1 MVAGVA
7 GVEEEH
13 AVDTR
18 RDSEGLTL
26 NGERIPASRIRHR
39 ASGKSGQA
47 LLELTVGLVAI
58 LVLFAVIVQLGR
70 LQRAHT
76 ETLMEARAEAGERA
90 LQGSYT
96 ITLPGPDYIRDWEPG
111 NDEKAYSRD
120 DTPQLGTAATLAN
133 NILSIAQ
140 PQQLAEYVPD
150 NPITEYSTSVN
161 MDAFSLV
168 NGTAQSEDIALLP
181 IIQRLIYSADSISM
195 EARVWLTWAEG
206 VE

>member
-1 MVAGVA
+1 MAG
-7 GVEEEH
+7 GEEEH

-18 RDSEGLTL
+18 RDSQ
-26 NGERIPASRIRHR
+26 RVP

-47 LLELTVGLVAI
+47 LLELVVGLVAI

-90 LQGSYT
+90 LHEEYMS
-96 ITLPGPDYIRDWEPG
+96 TLPGPEYIRDWAPG
-111 NDEKAYSRD
+111 NDEQAYSRD
-120 DTPQLGTAATLAN
+120 DTPQLGTAATLAT

-150 NPITEYSTSVN
+150 NPITEHSMSGN
-161 MDAFSLV
+161 MDAFSLI
-168 NGTAQSEDIALLP
+168 NGTAESEEIDLLP